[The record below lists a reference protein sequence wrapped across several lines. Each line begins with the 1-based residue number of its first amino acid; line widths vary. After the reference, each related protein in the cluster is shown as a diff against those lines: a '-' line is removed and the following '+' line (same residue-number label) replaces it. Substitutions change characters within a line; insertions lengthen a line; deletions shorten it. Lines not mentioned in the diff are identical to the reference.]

1 MVWSSSCFLTLRH
14 KEFSG
19 IVGEAPL
26 GLREGASLNPVSQR
40 DFDFKL
46 GKSEEY
52 TCGINAAWVSWSWT
66 VVPKVPIV
74 RTSAS

>member
-1 MVWSSSCFLTLRH
+1 M
-14 KEFSG
+14 
-19 IVGEAPL
+19 
-26 GLREGASLNPVSQR
+26 GLREGASLNPLNQE

>member
-1 MVWSSSCFLTLRH
+1 M
-14 KEFSG
+14 
-19 IVGEAPL
+19 
-26 GLREGASLNPVSQR
+26 GLREEASLNPLNQE

-74 RTSAS
+74 RTSVMIAISNLSYNNNKYLNYNF